1 MLSILTYNVNGMTLK
16 NSIKP
21 LTSWVLSTKAD
32 VLCFQELF
40 LQSRQIQVQ
49 SLLEQHGYTVY
60 LPNEVPTVVGSGLLT
75 AIRTNSSWKV
85 RSSRFAPFLT
95 YGYWDT
101 FASKGSFGL
110 DMHHTNG
117 SCVRVVNTHM
127 QSPPIGMR
135 FFVNPIH
142 VNTIRRNQASELV
155 HTWGDSHHPV
165 LIAGDFNE
173 NVPSHTRLI
182 PLCCKTPSP
191 TYLSTGE
198 VLDHIVWIDGTCP
211 KVPIVHSVNVIP
223 PSIAPWSD
231 HQPLLLNLV
240 CSRT

>member
-40 LQSRQIQVQ
+40 LRSRQIQVQ
-49 SLLEQHGYTVY
+49 SLLEEHGYTVY
-60 LPNEVPTVVGSGLLT
+60 VPYEVPSVVGSGLLT
-75 AIRTNSSWKV
+75 AVRTDSSWKV

-110 DMHHTNG
+110 NLYHSNG
-117 SCVRVVNTHM
+117 SCMKIVNTHM

-142 VNTIRRNQASELV
+142 VQLIRTNQASELIQQ
-155 HTWGDSHHPV
+155 WGDSNDPV
-165 LIAGDFNE
+165 FIAGDFNE
-173 NVPSHTRLI
+173 NVPSHPRLI
-182 PLCCKTPSP
+182 PLCCKTPCS

-198 VLDHIVWIDGTCP
+198 VLDHIVWVDGTCP
-211 KVPIVHSVNVIP
+211 TAPSVHSVSVIP